1 MLITIYYLFWT
12 EGYKEPS
19 DDIGFQSPAECISGA
34 WTGNLLIQSSCA
46 IPLCHSPICEGG
58 TSSCIWL
65 ICFTSLKIFLSD
77 IKCRFHSSPCAQFL
91 KYFWHITIIFS
102 LLSLFIIYYVMY
114 QFILVKPMG
123 LVSYTIAD
131 LWLWCSQFYS
141 CVIIFILWPWSLLN
155 NDLLYF
161 GNF

>member
-19 DDIGFQSPAECISGA
+19 DDIGFQRPAECISGA

-65 ICFTSLKIFLSD
+65 ICFTSFNFFLSD
-77 IKCRFHSSPCAQFL
+77 IKCRFHSSPCAQSL
-91 KYFWHITIIFS
+91 IHFWHITISFS
-102 LLSLFIIYYVMY
+102 LLSLFILHFLCNVSIYSGKTDGSGEFHYSRSLTVMLTVLLLCDY
-114 QFILVKPMG
+114 FYLMTLV
-123 LVSYTIAD
+123 IA
-131 LWLWCSQFYS
+131 
-141 CVIIFILWPWSLLN
+141 
-155 NDLLYF
+155 
-161 GNF
+161 